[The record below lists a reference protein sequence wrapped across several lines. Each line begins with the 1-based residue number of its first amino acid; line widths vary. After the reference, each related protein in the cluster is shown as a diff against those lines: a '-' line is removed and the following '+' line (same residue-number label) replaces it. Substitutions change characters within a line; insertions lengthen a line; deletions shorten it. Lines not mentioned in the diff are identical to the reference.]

1 MRFNKDAII
10 YCMVQGIGAL
20 LILWLCLHLVGC
32 KTIQQQTAVHNR
44 DSVRIEVRL
53 DSIYIYE
60 HDSIWRDRWRQGD
73 TVFVTVEKW
82 KTRYRDKLRE
92 VHDTIAVVKTDSV
105 PYAVEVIKQVPVRN
119 GYTRFTSWFFWI
131 IVVLVLARV
140 AFWVCDKIPA
150 TKPYTSIIKGLFGR
164 L

>member
-1 MRFNKDAII
+1 MNIKPNWNAIV
-10 YCMVQGIGAL
+10 YCAIQGAGAL

-60 HDSIWRDRWRQGD
+60 KDSIWRDRWKNGD
-73 TVFVTVEKW
+73 TVFVQVEKW

-105 PYAVEVIKQVPVRN
+105 TTVVTVPRPRT
-119 GYTRFTSWFFWI
+119 GYDRFCSWFFWI
-131 IVVLVLARV
+131 VVVLLLAV
-140 AFWVCDKIPA
+140 GGFWICDKIPA
-150 TKPYTSIIKGLFGR
+150 TKPYTTIIKGFFKL

>member
-1 MRFNKDAII
+1 MNIKPNWNAIV
-10 YCMVQGIGAL
+10 YCAVQGIGIII
-20 LILWLCLHLVGC
+20 ILWLCLHLVGC
-32 KTIQQQTAVHNR
+32 RTIQQQTAVHNR

-60 HDSIWRDRWRQGD
+60 HDSIYRDRWKDGD

-105 PYAVEVIKQVPVRN
+105 TTVVSVPRPRT
-119 GYTRFTSWFFWI
+119 GYDRFCSGFFWTVTVI
-131 IVVLVLARV
+131 LLLLA
-140 AFWVCDKIPA
+140 AFWVADKIPA
-150 TKPYTSIIKGLFGR
+150 TKPYTSIIKGIFKIV
-164 L
+164 

>member
-1 MRFNKDAII
+1 MIMRFNKDAII

-32 KTIQQQTAVHNR
+32 RTIQQQTAVHNR
-44 DSVRIEVRL
+44 DSVRVEVRL

-92 VHDTIAVVKTDSV
+92 VHDTIHVVKTDSV
-105 PYAVEVIKQVPVRN
+105 TTVVSVPRPRT
-119 GYTRFTSWFFWI
+119 GYDRFCSWFFWI
-131 IVVLVLARV
+131 VVVLLLAV
-140 AFWVCDKIPA
+140 AGFWICDKIPA
-150 TKPYTSIIKGLFGR
+150 CKPYTSIIKGIFKIL
-164 L
+164 

>member
-1 MRFNKDAII
+1 
-10 YCMVQGIGAL
+10 MVQGIGAL

-32 KTIQQQTAVHNR
+32 RTIQQQTAVHNR

-60 HDSIWRDRWRQGD
+60 HDSIYRDRWKSGD
-73 TVFVTVEKW
+73 TVYVQVEKW

-105 PYAVEVIKQVPVRN
+105 TTVVTVPRPRT
-119 GYTRFTSWFFWI
+119 GYDRFCSGFFWTVAVI
-131 IVVLVLARV
+131 LLLLAAWKVADYIPVLAGYKKAIKV
-140 AFWVCDKIPA
+140 FLH
-150 TKPYTSIIKGLFGR
+150 II
-164 L
+164 

>member
-10 YCMVQGIGAL
+10 YCIVQGIGTL

-44 DSVRIEVRL
+44 DSVRVEVRL

-105 PYAVEVIKQVPVRN
+105 TTVVSVPRPRT
-119 GYTRFTSWFFWI
+119 GYDRFCSWWFWI
-131 IVVLVLARV
+131 TAILLLLKLAC
-140 AFWVCDKIPA
+140 WVMERIPA
-150 TKPYTSIIKGLFGR
+150 TAPYILIARKFVPFL
-164 L
+164 

>member
-10 YCMVQGIGAL
+10 YVMVQGLGAL

-44 DSVRIEVRL
+44 DSVRVEVRL

-60 HDSIWRDRWRQGD
+60 HDSIYRDRWKNGD

-92 VHDTIAVVKTDSV
+92 VHDTIQVVKTDSV
-105 PYAVEVIKQVPVRN
+105 TTVVSVPRPRT
-119 GYTRFTSWFFWI
+119 GYDRFCSWFFWI
-131 IVVLVLARV
+131 VVVLLLLVGG
-140 AFWVCDKIPA
+140 FWICDKIPA
-150 TKPYTSIIKGLFGR
+150 CKPYTTIIKGFFKL

>member
-1 MRFNKDAII
+1 MRFNKDALIW
-10 YCMVQGIGAL
+10 CMVQGIGAL

-32 KTIQQQTAVHNR
+32 RTIQQQTAVHNR

-53 DSIYIYE
+53 DSIYVYE
-60 HDSIWRDRWRQGD
+60 HDSIYRDRWKNGD
-73 TVFVTVEKW
+73 TVFVQVEKW

-92 VHDTIAVVKTDSV
+92 VHDTIAVVKTDSI

-131 IVVLVLARV
+131 IVVLVLARI

>member
-44 DSVRIEVRL
+44 DSVRVEVRL

-105 PYAVEVIKQVPVRN
+105 TTVVTVPRPRT
-119 GYTRFTSWFFWI
+119 GYDRFCSWFFWI
-131 IVVLVLARV
+131 VVVLLLLLGVWKV
-140 AFWVCDKIPA
+140 ADYIPA
-150 TKPYTSIIKGLFGR
+150 LAGYKKAIKVFLHII
-164 L
+164 

>member
-1 MRFNKDAII
+1 MNIKPNWNAIV
-10 YCMVQGIGAL
+10 YCAVQGIGIII
-20 LILWLCLHLVGC
+20 ILGLCLHLVGC

-73 TVFVTVEKW
+73 TVFVQVEKW

-92 VHDTIAVVKTDSV
+92 VHDTIAIVKTDSV
-105 PYAVEVIKQVPVRN
+105 TTVVTVPRPRT
-119 GYTRFTSWFFWI
+119 GYDRFCSGFFWTVTVI
-131 IVVLVLARV
+131 LLLLA
-140 AFWVCDKIPA
+140 AFWVCDRIPA
-150 TKPYTSIIKGLFGR
+150 TKPYTSIIKGIFKIV
-164 L
+164 